1 MGPEQV
7 WGVGSGLWVSVEGD
21 CFRKDREDI
30 GVVKEAG
37 GRGPEKKTRLRR
49 LPHKH
54 AVLHSC
60 GPGQGGWAA
69 LLLGMC
75 QMLCSYFL
83 ILQMVRES
91 DYVTCL
97 KLPPK
102 AD

>member
-1 MGPEQV
+1 M
-7 WGVGSGLWVSVEGD
+7 
-21 CFRKDREDI
+21 
-30 GVVKEAG
+30 VKKAG
-37 GRGPEKKTRLRR
+37 GRGTEKKTQPGQ

-60 GPGQGGWAA
+60 GPGPGGWAV

-75 QMLCSYFL
+75 QRLCSYFL
-83 ILQMVRES
+83 ILQMARES